1 MMKPIKE
8 IQQRTSKGYGIVY
21 AIIFITVCVMLLGLF
36 SCNTTK
42 TANRKFYKAL
52 NINQTATA
60 NNCSLTFPPVAATKD
75 SFIYLQGEDVVTH
88 DTVQGNEYLVVGDTV
103 IKYKYITKTV
113 KVTDTLRLVTDK
125 TIVDRAKET
134 ALQNENNKL
143 TVSSAKQK
151 KALSISL
158 WVNGLFG
165 VLLIIWIVKKIWF
178 K

>member
-1 MMKPIKE
+1 MKPIKE

-21 AIIFITVCVMLLGLF
+21 VIIFITVCVMLLGLF
-36 SCNTTK
+36 GCNTTK

-75 SFIYLQGEDVVTH
+75 SFIYIQGEDVVTH
-88 DTVQGNEYLVVGDTV
+88 DTVQGNEYLVMGDTV

-113 KVTDTLRLVTDK
+113 KITDTLKLTANT
-125 TIVDRAKET
+125 TIVDKAKEM
-134 ALQNENNKL
+134 ALQNENTKL
-143 TVSSAKQK
+143 TVSNAKQK

-158 WVNGLFG
+158 WANGILG
-165 VLLIIWIVKKIWF
+165 LLLIIWIVKKIWF

>member
-1 MMKPIKE
+1 MCSI
-8 IQQRTSKGYGIVY
+8 T
-21 AIIFITVCVMLLGLF
+21 FIMLMVGLF

-75 SFIYLQGEDVVTH
+75 SFIYLQGEDVITH

-113 KVTDTLRLVTDK
+113 KITDTLKLTANT
-125 TIVDRAKET
+125 TIVDKAKET

-143 TVSSAKQK
+143 NVSSAKQK

-158 WVNGLFG
+158 WVNGVFG
-165 VLLIIWIVKKIWF
+165 LLLVIWIVKKIWF